1 MDIRT
6 DKVPNGWIAVLFLTA
21 AALRFWEEGFAGL
34 GIGLCHMLLA
44 FLLLLPIFA
53 FRALGA
59 ADIKIFLSLSILF
72 PLQDMLFLFS
82 SSVVIGAVIGIVMRA
97 RAYLKENTSFHYIH
111 FTIPIWLSV
120 LLYEYGGV
128 YELFIR
134 NL

>member
-1 MDIRT
+1 
-6 DKVPNGWIAVLFLTA
+6 
-21 AALRFWEEGFAGL
+21 
-34 GIGLCHMLLA
+34 MLLA